1 MNPSIKLVSAI
12 AAILAVASC
21 TGENVRTAE
30 ALAVRILGDKADKIV
45 FEQLEATPQDTSDV
59 FEIETLRGK
68 VHIRGNNANSMAVG
82 LNHYLHHYCLASV
95 SWYDYNPVEL
105 PATLPDVPEK
115 IRVNSRMQE
124 RFFLN
129 YCTFGYTMPWWNWE
143 QWERFIDWMAL
154 NGVNMP
160 LAITG
165 QEAVWQKVWRK
176 YGMSDEQIRAYFTGP
191 AHLPWHRMC
200 NIDRWQGPLPQD
212 WIDSQAELQKR
223 IVERERA
230 FNMTPILPGFAG
242 HIPAELADCLPQIDT
257 FRVSY
262 WGGFPN
268 ENRCTFL
275 SPMDSMFSVIQ
286 KDFIAE
292 QTAMYGTD
300 HIYGVDP
307 FNEIQAPF
315 WDPVSLARMGSGI
328 FGSMLDAD
336 PKAHWLQMGWLF
348 YNDKEHWT
356 KENIEAYLTSVPAGR
371 MTILDYYCDRKHV
384 WKDTEKFFGQDYL
397 WCYLDNFGG
406 MTSIEGDMQLN
417 IDRIE
422 ETFRDGGPG
431 FRGIGS
437 TIEGFGV
444 NEHVLEHV
452 LSTAWDTGISLDDY
466 VSNLADRHL
475 GRIDDTYRAA
485 WHLLVD
491 SVSVRHEKTGS
502 SSMLVVEP
510 LIDGKRH
517 WTTSIRIGYRPQ
529 TLLKV
534 KEMMESVKGESVY
547 YRYDL
552 CNVTRQTI
560 GNSAKEIYDAYVQAY
575 KKADRSAM
583 DRYSKEFL
591 ALYDTMEATLAQCRE
606 FSLQD
611 WLDSARSWGDTP
623 EQKAYYEKNARTLV
637 TIWGSKSLNDY
648 ANRDWAGLMGTYY
661 KVRWE
666 MFFDEAAKAMD
677 EGRTFDEQAC
687 REKIWQFSLDWTDRV
702 SE

>member
-1 MNPSIKLVSAI
+1 MKHHSLLFALI
-12 AAILAVASC
+12 AAATTMISC
-21 TGENVRTAE
+21 TNADVKTAE
-30 ALAVRILGDKADKIV
+30 ALAGRILGDKADKVV
-45 FEQLEATPQDTSDV
+45 FEQIDAAPQDTCDV
-59 FEIETLRGK
+59 FEIETVRGK

-82 LNHYLHHYCLASV
+82 LNHYLHNCCLANV
-95 SWYDYNPVEL
+95 SWFDYNPVEL
-105 PATLPDVPEK
+105 PETLPDVPGK
-115 IRVNSRMQE
+115 IRVSARVPE

-129 YCTFGYTMPWWNWE
+129 YCTFGYTMPWWKWE

-176 YGMSDEQIRAYFTGP
+176 YGMTDEQIRAYFTAP

-200 NIDRWQGPLPQD
+200 NIDRWQGPLPQE
-212 WIDSQAELQKR
+212 WIDAQAELQKK
-223 IVERERA
+223 ILERERA
-230 FNMTPILPGFAG
+230 FNMTPVLPGFAG

-315 WDPVSLARMGSGI
+315 WDPESLAEMGSGI
-328 FGSMLDAD
+328 YRSMVAADAD
-336 PKAHWLQMGWLF
+336 AHWLQMSWLF
-348 YNDKEHWT
+348 YNDQKHWT
-356 KENIEAYLTSVPAGR
+356 KENIEAYLTSVPSGR
-371 MTILDYYCDRKHV
+371 MTILDYYCDKTQV
-384 WKDTEKFFGQDYL
+384 WKRTEKFFGQDYI

-422 ETFRDGGPG
+422 ETFRDGGEG
-431 FRGIGS
+431 FKGIGS

-444 NEHVLEHV
+444 NEHVLEHL
-452 LSTAWDTGISLDDY
+452 LSTAWDSGCSLDDY

-502 SSMLVVEP
+502 SSMLVVDP
-510 LIDGKRH
+510 LIEGKIH
-517 WTTSIRIGYRPQ
+517 WTTSIKLGYNPA
-529 TLLKV
+529 TLIRV
-534 KEMMESVKGESVY
+534 KELMESVKGESAY

-560 GNSAKEIYDAYVQAY
+560 GNSAKEIYDAFLKAY
-575 KKADRSAM
+575 KKSDRNAM
-583 DRYSKEFL
+583 EHYSKKFL
-591 ALYDTMEATLAQCRE
+591 ALFDEMEATLAQCRE

-623 EQKAYYEKNARTLV
+623 KQKAYYEKNARTLV

-648 ANRDWAGLMGTYY
+648 ANRDWSGLMGTYY
-661 KVRWE
+661 KARWE
-666 MFFDEAAKAMD
+666 IFFDEAAKAME
-677 EGRTFDEQAC
+677 EGRKFDEQAC
-687 REKIWQFSLDWTDRV
+687 QDKIWQFSLDWTDRT